1 MADEK
6 VFTEA
11 EKKIFS
17 ELKVAD
23 NETGLKNLIQ
33 GQRRVNGLLCQ
44 ALLATIEALENK
56 VTGADPSGRGHSVTE
71 AIEHAKNLTNKVA
84 GPPPGCE

>member
-1 MADEK
+1 MADER
-6 VFTEA
+6 VFTEE

-23 NETGLKNLIQ
+23 DETGLKNLIQ

-44 ALLATIEALENK
+44 ALFATIEALENQ
-56 VTGADPSGRGHSVTE
+56 VTGADPSGRGRSVTE
-71 AIEHAKNLTNKVA
+71 AIEHAKKVTTDVA